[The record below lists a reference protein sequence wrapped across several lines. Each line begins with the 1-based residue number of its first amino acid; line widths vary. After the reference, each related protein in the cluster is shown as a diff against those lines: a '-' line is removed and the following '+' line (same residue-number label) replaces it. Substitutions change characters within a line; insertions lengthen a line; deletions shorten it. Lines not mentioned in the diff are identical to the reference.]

1 MRLFHTLVLDK
12 TFSSSYAFLFLTK
25 KIKKSN
31 WVGGGKKETLSVAVI
46 GLEELV
52 PDGI

>member
-1 MRLFHTLVLDK
+1 MVG
-12 TFSSSYAFLFLTK
+12 
-25 KIKKSN
+25 N